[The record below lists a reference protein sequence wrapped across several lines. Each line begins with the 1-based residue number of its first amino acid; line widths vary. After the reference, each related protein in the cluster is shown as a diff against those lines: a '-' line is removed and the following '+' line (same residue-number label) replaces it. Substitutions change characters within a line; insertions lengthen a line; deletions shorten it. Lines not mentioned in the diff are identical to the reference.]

1 MRSTTDRRTRK
12 GLVAL
17 AVAVALT
24 ACSGVDDG
32 ANDTGEA
39 PTDSMETGSTEPATT
54 DAPDFVPEPLG
65 LNDVAEAVLE
75 GPITGGLGKAV
86 AGTGDFDGSTFGY
99 SETEYFISGTA
110 NSYTSAEPLSDDG
123 QWAVA
128 VNDTADY
135 RTRIVIRQPVDP
147 SQFNGTVLVE
157 WMNVTA
163 GLDVP
168 PVWSYSKV
176 ELMRSGTIW
185 VGVSAQRVGIEGGGN
200 SLGAIRVLKN
210 ADPERYGSLNH
221 PGDNYSYDIF
231 SQVGAT
237 IWRNA
242 PVLFE
247 GAAPERMIASGESQ
261 SAFRL
266 TTYLN
271 ALAGTH
277 DVFHGYLVHSR
288 GSRSAQL
295 SSDPGPDVPGP
306 QAARI
311 RTDLTRPVLTL
322 SAETDV
328 VGQALGYRRA
338 AQPDTDIFRSWEM
351 AGTAH
356 ADVYSLGIGDTD
368 DGSGRGGAEL
378 FQAMLNPPSSV
389 YFGLINC
396 DRPINA
402 GPHTYVVR
410 AAIVALDQW
419 IRSGVPPMPMPL
431 LEVTDD
437 IEGFVLDE
445 RGMALGGI
453 RTPHVDVPVAILSG
467 LGQDGESF
475 CRLFGTTTPLSAEER
490 AALYADK
497 AEYLRLWAE
506 ATESAVSSGAILE
519 ADVAEILAAA
529 ESYPG

>member
-1 MRSTTDRRTRK
+1 MRSTTVRRTLK
-12 GLVAL
+12 GLA
-17 AVAVALT
+17 AVAVVATLA
-24 ACSGVDDG
+24 ACSGTDDG
-32 ANDTGEA
+32 ADDTGSA
-39 PTDSMETGSTEPATT
+39 PTDSTVSPDPAATETPA
-54 DAPDFVPEPLG
+54 FSPEPLG
-65 LNDVAEAVLE
+65 LNGVAEAVLE
-75 GPITGGLGKAV
+75 GPVTGGLGKAV
-86 AGTGDFDGSTFGY
+86 AGTGDFDGSAFGY
-99 SETEYFISGTA
+99 AETEYFVSGTA
-110 NSYTSAEPLSDDG
+110 NSYTSAVPLSDDG
-123 QWAVA
+123 QWTVE

-135 RTRIVIRQPVDP
+135 RTRIVVRQPVDP

-163 GLDVP
+163 GLDTP

-185 VGVSAQRVGIEGGGN
+185 VGVSAQRVGVEGGGN
-200 SLGAIRVLKN
+200 PLGEVRVLKK

-221 PGDNYSYDIF
+221 PGDNYSYDLF

-242 PVLFE
+242 SLLFD
-247 GAAPERMIASGESQ
+247 GATPERMIAAGESQ

-295 SSDPGPDVPGP
+295 SSDPGPDVPGS

-338 AQPDTDIFRSWEM
+338 AQPDTDVFRSWEI

-356 ADVYSLGIGDTD
+356 ADVYNLGIGDTD
-368 DGSGRGGAEL
+368 DGSGRAGAEL
-378 FQAMLNPPSSV
+378 FEAMLNPPSAV
-389 YFGLINC
+389 YFGLISC
-396 DRPINA
+396 ERPINA

-410 AAIVALDQW
+410 AAIAALDQW
-419 IRSGVPPMPMPL
+419 IQTGVPPMPMPQ
-431 LEVTDD
+431 LEVTND

-445 RGMALGGI
+445 QGMAVGGI
-453 RTPHVDVPVAILSG
+453 RTPHVDVPVALLSG
-467 LGQDGESF
+467 LGQVGESF
-475 CRLFGTTTPLSAEER
+475 CRLFGTTTPFTAEQR

-497 AEYLRLWAE
+497 AEYIRLWTE
-506 ATESAVSSGAILE
+506 ATERAVASGAILK